1 MTYFITRLERFI
13 IHDQCFPITKIKTK
27 YNNRKPWLTEGLR
40 SSIKSKNKLYR
51 KYKKVD
57 SVANETTHKLYKNKL
72 KKCLISAEKSYYFEL
87 IKKHKNN
94 LRKSWNVI
102 KSIINKAV

>member
-1 MTYFITRLERFI
+1 MSTKTTVGWLIFTLLRFQSCLI
-13 IHDQCFPITKIKTK
+13 REIHDQCFPITKIKTK

-57 SVANETTHKLYKNKL
+57 SVANETNYKLYKNKL
-72 KKCLISAEKSYYFEL
+72 KKCLISAEK
-87 IKKHKNN
+87 NN
-94 LRKSWNVI
+94 ILN
-102 KSIINKAV
+102 